1 MNRVAQKVVS
11 GGLAAGLSVAVA
23 LSASAQQARSGAWT
37 LNAPE
42 GEWYMTGRD
51 YSLQRFSP
59 LKQITTSN
67 VAELR
72 PVWSFSTGTL
82 RGHEGNPLVIGNVMY
97 VHTSFPNIVYALDLS
112 KPGAPQIWKYVPNQ
126 SPDAIPIACCD
137 LVNRGTAYHPSGKIF
152 IQLLQGELLALD
164 AKTGK
169 ELWKAKNADYKQGS
183 TMTNAPIVIK
193 DLVIAGISGGEFGVR
208 GRVTAYNVNDGKE
221 VWRGY
226 STGPDSEVLIKG
238 DANAN

>member
-1 MNRVAQKVVS
+1 MNRFTQKVLS
-11 GGLAAGLSVAVA
+11 GGIAAGLTLAVV
-23 LSASAQQARSGAWT
+23 ASANAQAARSGAWT

-42 GEWYMTGRD
+42 GEWHMTGRD

-82 RGHEGNPLVIGNVMY
+82 RGHEGNALVIGNVLY
-97 VHTSFPNIVYALDLS
+97 IHTSFPNIVYALDLS
-112 KPGAPQIWKYVPNQ
+112 KSGAPQIWKHVPNQ

-137 LVNRGTAYHPSGKIF
+137 LVNRGLAYHPSGKVF

-164 AKTGK
+164 AQDRC
-169 ELWKAKNADYKQGS
+169 APRQG
-183 TMTNAPIVIK
+183 AGVGARLFLRLGRAE
-193 DLVIAGISGGEFGVR
+193 DL
-208 GRVTAYNVNDGKE
+208 
-221 VWRGY
+221 
-226 STGPDSEVLIKG
+226 
-238 DANAN
+238 